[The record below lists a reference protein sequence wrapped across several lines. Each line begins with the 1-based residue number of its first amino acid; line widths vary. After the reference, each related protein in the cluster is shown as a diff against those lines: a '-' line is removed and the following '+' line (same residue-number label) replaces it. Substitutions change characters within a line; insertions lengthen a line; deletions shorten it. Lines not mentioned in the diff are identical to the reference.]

1 MKMLTTFTMLLIS
14 NLVLSKAATCNK
26 EAKLLFAKLDHI
38 PFFFKVARKKMCCR
52 SEVEVQNQVDYKS
65 KTVLTVSIN
74 KQESLTWFN
83 FIIITFWTVKCVHC
97 MTLYRKTQYLETFKA
112 AVNSIINSS
121 SADNVE
127 KSLSSLAKEVCDI
140 VSFNIT

>member
-1 MKMLTTFTMLLIS
+1 
-14 NLVLSKAATCNK
+14 
-26 EAKLLFAKLDHI
+26 
-38 PFFFKVARKKMCCR
+38 
-52 SEVEVQNQVDYKS
+52 
-65 KTVLTVSIN
+65 
-74 KQESLTWFN
+74 
-83 FIIITFWTVKCVHC
+83 
-97 MTLYRKTQYLETFKA
+97 MTLYRKTQYLETFQA